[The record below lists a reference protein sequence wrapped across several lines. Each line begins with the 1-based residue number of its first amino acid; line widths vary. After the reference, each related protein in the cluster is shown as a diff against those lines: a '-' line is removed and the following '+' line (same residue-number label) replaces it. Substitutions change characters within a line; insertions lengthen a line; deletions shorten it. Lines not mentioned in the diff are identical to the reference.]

1 MALTFVVGA
10 LPRLMGGVILLLWS
24 GTCSLQLAGNSGQ
37 GANLCGFGLKTLL
50 HCHDPNYALQNGHR
64 HVNLV
69 KNIRSEDKTEETK

>member
-50 HCHDPNYALQNGHR
+50 HCHNPNCAPQNGHR
-64 HVNLV
+64 HKNLV
-69 KNIRSEDKTEETK
+69 KNIGSEDKIEETK